1 MSTDRKE
8 EMITVRLDQTLKAK
22 MDEREEINWSGV
34 ARKAI
39 RSTIEDLETMDEI
52 AAKNQLTEEEAR
64 EIAESITESANTQA
78 KATSEE
84 DDHSTNSSTVATQ

>member
-8 EMITVRLDQTLKAK
+8 EMITVRLDRSLKAK

-39 RSTIEDLETMDEI
+39 RTTIEDLETMDEI
-52 AAKNQLTEEEAR
+52 AARNEMSEEEAR
-64 EIAESITESANTQA
+64 EIAESITESANTRA
-78 KATSEE
+78 KGACEGTDTECDRDE
-84 DDHSTNSSTVATQ
+84 PR

>member
-39 RSTIEDLETMDEI
+39 RTTIEDLETMDEI
-52 AAKNQLTEEEAR
+52 AAQRETDSEFDREE
-64 EIAESITESANTQA
+64 
-78 KATSEE
+78 
-84 DDHSTNSSTVATQ
+84 

>member
-8 EMITVRLDQTLKAK
+8 AMITVRLDRDLKDK

-39 RSTIEDLETMDEI
+39 RTTIEDLETMDEI
-52 AAKNQLTEEEAR
+52 AASNQMTEEDAQEL
-64 EIAESITESANTQA
+64 AEQITETANKKA
-78 KATSEE
+78 KAANEE
-84 DDHSTNSSTVATQ
+84 DEHSQNSDVMATQ

>member
-8 EMITVRLDQTLKAK
+8 EMITVRLDQDLKAK

-39 RSTIEDLETMDEI
+39 RTTIENLETMDEI
-52 AAKNQLTEEEAR
+52 AAQNQMTEEDAQ
-64 EIAESITESANTQA
+64 EIAEQITEAANRRAQA
-78 KATSEE
+78 AHEKDEDETST
-84 DDHSTNSSTVATQ
+84 HQVTGR